1 MPGDWT
7 WIAVAGGALA
17 VAILAVAL
25 ARGRARAPAA
35 EARPAL
41 TVDAS
46 GRARVTLEL
55 EDADPASPVVRRLVH
70 DAAARVFA
78 LLPDAVEVEVRAR
91 GGRVLGRVSRR
102 SPPPPRTEVPPPLYE
117 PRPRRAAGPDPT
129 RHLREEE
136 LSAAGRAPVAAGPPE
151 PPPRTLLDRFDL
163 PPSVRDRVRSPD
175 DPADLL
181 RAVLEAAG
189 IPHRLDRDLVLAGDT
204 AIAVVEPDAGV
215 VVGHDALNHAYLR
228 IAASGAARGLVI
240 ALGYVDPRE
249 VERRE
254 MAAPQ
259 VRHAGPDAIQRMA
272 DAAALGADPLRFA
285 LAIPVRA
292 AG

>member
-1 MPGDWT
+1 VPEGWA
-7 WIAVAGGALA
+7 WIAVAVGALA
-17 VAILAVAL
+17 VATLGVVL
-25 ARGRARAPAA
+25 ARTRARAPAA
-35 EARPAL
+35 EGRPAL
-41 TVDAS
+41 AVDAS
-46 GRARVTLEL
+46 GRAAVTLEL
-55 EDADPASPVVRRLVH
+55 DDADPSSPIVRRLVH

-102 SPPPPRTEVPPPLYE
+102 SPPPPRIDVPPPLYE
-117 PRPRRAAGPDPT
+117 PRPRRAAAPDPA

-136 LSAAGRAPVAAGPPE
+136 LGGAARPPVASGPPE
-151 PPPRTLLDRFDL
+151 PPPRTLLDRFEL
-163 PPSVRDRVRSPD
+163 PPSVRDRVRNPD
-175 DPADLL
+175 DPTDLL

-189 IPHRLDRDLVLAGDT
+189 IPHRLDRDLVLAGDL

-228 IAASGAARGLVI
+228 IAASGATRGLVI

>member
-1 MPGDWT
+1 MPEAWG
-7 WIAVAGGALA
+7 WIAAGAGALA
-17 VAILAVAL
+17 VVAL
-25 ARGRARAPAA
+25 AAALARTRARPPAA
-35 EARPAL
+35 EGGLAV

-46 GRARVTLEL
+46 GRAAVTLEVD
-55 EDADPASPVVRRLVH
+55 DADPASLAVRRLVH

-91 GGRVLGRVSRR
+91 SGRALGQVSRR
-102 SPPPPRTEVPPPLYE
+102 SPPPPRIDVPPPLYE
-117 PRPRRAAGPDPT
+117 PRPRRAAGPDPA

-136 LSAAGRAPVAAGPPE
+136 LAGAGRPPVASGPPE
-151 PPPRTLLDRFDL
+151 PPPRTLVDRFDL

-175 DPADLL
+175 DTADLV

-189 IPHRLDRDLVLAGDT
+189 IPHRPEGDLVVAGDL

-228 IAASGAARGLVI
+228 IAASGAPRGLVI

-249 VERRE
+249 IARRE

-292 AG
+292 AR